1 MPTPARTSVAEIVA
15 AGRSI
20 LEADGLDGL
29 TMSRV
34 AHTVGVR
41 APSLYKRVRDRG
53 DLIRRMA
60 NDIARELA
68 GTLDAAAT
76 SGEPRTDLRAIADAF
91 RGFAL
96 AHPEGY
102 TLLFARLPED
112 ARLDSELNVR
122 ASEALLRTAAELA
135 GQEHALEAARTFVAW
150 ANGFVSMELAG
161 AFRMGG
167 DVDRAFIY
175 GVDRLTRAIES

>member
-20 LEADGLDGL
+20 LEADGLGGL
-29 TMSRV
+29 SMARV

-53 DLIRRMA
+53 DLIRRIA

-68 GTLDAAAT
+68 GTPDAAAT

-96 AHPEGY
+96 AHPMW
-102 TLLFARLPED
+102 LPSP
-112 ARLDSELNVR
+112 DSGRGTIGVR
-122 ASEALLRTAAELA
+122 R
-135 GQEHALEAARTFVAW
+135 V
-150 ANGFVSMELAG
+150 
-161 AFRMGG
+161 
-167 DVDRAFIY
+167 
-175 GVDRLTRAIES
+175 